1 MSNRSWFFAAGG
13 QQQGP
18 YPEAQFRDL
27 IARGQVSAQTLVW
40 CEGMAGWQ
48 KAGEV
53 PGLMAGGGAPP
64 PMMPQGGAVMGAG
77 GYAGGGYGSGA
88 LSIDLPL
95 WSFLGYCILLVI
107 GQIFVIPSPWVV
119 TAYYRWLFPKINVPG
134 RPNLAFTGQVGDI
147 WYVIVGLALVG
158 YIGVIDNRLQ
168 LLGIPAQA
176 ALSWMLMRWVVSHL
190 SSNGQPLPI
199 TFEGSIWAFIG
210 FQLLMFV
217 SIFTVIGW
225 AWVITFWMRWIC
237 RNLAGTR
244 REVVFNGSGLQVL
257 WRTIVMSLLFILIIP
272 IPWIL
277 RWYAKWFVSQT
288 ALVERGAYAA

>member
-27 IARGQVSAQTLVW
+27 IARGQVSVQTLVW

-64 PMMPQGGAVMGAG
+64 MMPQGGAVMGAG
-77 GYAGGGYGSGA
+77 GYGGGGYGSGA

-107 GQIFVIPSPWVV
+107 GQIFVIPAPWVV
-119 TAYYRWLFPKINVPG
+119 TAYYRWLFPKFNVPG

-158 YIGVIDNRLQ
+158 YLGVIDNRLQ
-168 LLGIPAQA
+168 LLGVPAQA

-217 SIFTVIGW
+217 SIFTIIGW

-277 RWYAKWFVSQT
+277 RWYANWYVSQT